1 MNQVKMVGQGIL
13 KLLIK
18 NVFSN
23 LTLVT
28 LTFDPV
34 TPKSIQFLCY
44 PGCICGPSF
53 KKVGWGV
60 LEIVCR
66 LCADFVS
73 TLYELATCINFNILM
88 NLAHEMSTYWKSLLV
103 KSNNPNCIVIDTL
116 SLHLINN
123 MFVIQMQIESILTFI
138 FLLIDLWITVAS
150 LLNVYISRLIYICTP
165 AISTFILHVCVYLQC
180 FLLIFYNILNS
191 LL

>member
-1 MNQVKMVGQGIL
+1 MYLWTKFEKGRLRRSRDCVQ
-13 KLLIK
+13 
-18 NVFSN
+18 
-23 LTLVT
+23 
-28 LTFDPV
+28 
-34 TPKSIQFLCY
+34 
-44 PGCICGPSF
+44 
-53 KKVGWGV
+53 
-60 LEIVCR
+60 IVCR

-88 NLAHEMSTYWKSLLV
+88 NLAPEMSTYWKSLLV